1 MSSSSIF
8 NKSDYRILG
17 VLQADQC
24 FTEISS
30 FSIKQISEK
39 TNLSI
44 PKIRLVLKSFLIM
57 KLIEEGA
64 KDGIS
69 KTFYIS
75 EKGID
80 FLNNAMHGN
89 NNNNENDGEE

>member
-1 MSSSSIF
+1 MSNPSIF

-24 FTEISS
+24 LTEISS
-30 FSIKQISEK
+30 YSIKQISEK

-44 PKIRLVLKSFLIM
+44 PKIRLVLKSFLLM
-57 KLIEEGA
+57 NLVQEGA

-75 EKGID
+75 EKGIG
-80 FLNNAMHGN
+80 FLGVAMHGT
-89 NNNNENDGEE
+89 NNENNEEE